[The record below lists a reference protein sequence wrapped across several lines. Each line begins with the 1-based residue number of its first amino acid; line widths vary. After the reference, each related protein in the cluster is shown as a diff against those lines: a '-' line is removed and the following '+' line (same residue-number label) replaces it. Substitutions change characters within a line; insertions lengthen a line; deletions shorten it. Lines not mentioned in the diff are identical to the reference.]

1 MNKWL
6 AKIERLKDRF
16 DPSFAKEKSSLL
28 ARLEHSL
35 LASASAVRRLHE
47 VLCFIRAYP
56 DNATVLRRVER
67 MLAKFERRADLI
79 RFREDLARSGI
90 AGTKTWYPFFYPTAL
105 WLARRWPRRLRFDR
119 TDAEAEASIASWLPA
134 LLTPLNAAALR
145 ELDLLGYA
153 AIDRVR
159 GAASDATF
167 LVERIAAMPGN
178 TFIREHVY
186 DGINPS
192 CELEP
197 GADTPARSR
206 EKFFATPVVFQT
218 ALIRRARPDLR
229 EQIARAP
236 RAVTRCSQTTGQ
248 RLLDLAR
255 AAMVTRERDLDAFAY
270 GNTRDVW
277 LIDDGDGLVFA
288 VIGVEPE
295 RRAPVAAMYGALT
308 LRNGVPI
315 GYVQVDLVGRAAAVS
330 FNTFETFRGF
340 EAAFVFARLLAMVHH
355 MFGAASF
362 SIEPYQLGKDNDE
375 GIESGAW
382 WFYFK
387 LGFRPRA
394 SDVLGVVRAEQ
405 ARLRARPKH
414 RSSTATLMRLA
425 ERHLFF
431 ELNPM
436 HQSPLPALPPDVVGA
451 RGSERMQ
458 EAARRAGVSL
468 RTWSAAE
475 RRVWKIWAPLVLLLP
490 LARWTEG
497 ERRALIRIVRAK
509 AATSEREY
517 ISRFAAHT
525 KLQRALLRHGVET

>member
-6 AKIERLKDRF
+6 AKLERLRDRF
-16 DPSFAKEKSSLL
+16 DPSFAKAKSALL
-28 ARLEHSL
+28 ARLEHSS

-47 VLCFIRAYP
+47 VLCFMRAYP
-56 DNATVLRRVER
+56 DNATVLSHVER
-67 MLAKFERRADLI
+67 MLASFERRSDLV
-79 RFREDLARSGI
+79 RFRDDLARSGI
-90 AGTKTWYPFFYPTAL
+90 TGTKTWYPFFYPTAL

-119 TDAEAEASIASWLPA
+119 TDAEAQESIARVLP
-134 LLTPLNAAALR
+134 LLLAPIEAAALR
-145 ELDLLGYA
+145 ELNLPGYQ

-159 GAASDATF
+159 GTTSDATF

-178 TFIREHVY
+178 AFTREHVY
-186 DGINPS
+186 DSINPS

-206 EKFFATPVVFQT
+206 EKFLATPVVFQT
-218 ALIRRARPDLR
+218 ALIRRTRPDLR

-236 RAVTRCSQTTGQ
+236 RAVKRCSQTTGQ
-248 RLLDLAR
+248 HLLDLAR
-255 AAMVTRERDLDAFAY
+255 AAMVVRERDLDAFAY
-270 GNTRDVW
+270 GNARDVW
-277 LIDDGDGLVFA
+277 IVDDGDGLAFA

-394 SDVLGVVRAEQ
+394 SDVLSVARAEQ
-405 ARLRARPKH
+405 ARMRARPKH
-414 RSSTATLMRLA
+414 RSNSATLMRLA

-431 ELNPM
+431 ELDPL
-436 HQSPLPALPPDVVGA
+436 HQSPLPALPPHVFGA
-451 RGSERMQ
+451 RGSDRVQ

-468 RTWSAAE
+468 RSWSAAE
-475 RRVWKIWAPLVLLLP
+475 RRVWEIWAPLVLLLP
-490 LARWTEG
+490 LARWSAG
-497 ERRALIRIVRAK
+497 ERRAFIRIVRAK

-517 ISRFAAHT
+517 ISRFAAHA
-525 KLQRALLRHGVET
+525 KLQRALLRQGANA